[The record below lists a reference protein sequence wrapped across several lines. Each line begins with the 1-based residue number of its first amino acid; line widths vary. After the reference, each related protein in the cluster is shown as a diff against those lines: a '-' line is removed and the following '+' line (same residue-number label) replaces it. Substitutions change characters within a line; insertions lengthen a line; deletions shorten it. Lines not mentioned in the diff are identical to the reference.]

1 MTLEKFSFTY
11 KMFVLTTLICFF
23 TTLVFL
29 YFRKKHNYF
38 SHHKIASAPGYFP
51 LGSKI
56 IWKCFTG
63 QQSILQ
69 VPDDLCDDFPK
80 TIKAFG
86 YYKAFGE
93 PVLVLKDLEL
103 AKRIMVQNFDHFI
116 DRSFLTIHPDANA
129 YSSLFLTNIQGTV
142 FENHRKSLIQSE
154 ASYVY
159 ILRGQKL
166 IKNAKNGPI

>member
-1 MTLEKFSFTY
+1 MIGTLLLIIS
-11 KMFVLTTLICFF
+11 VLT
-23 TTLVFL
+23 FL
-29 YFRKKHNYF
+29 YVKKKHQYF
-38 SHHKIASAPGYFP
+38 SDKGIPSASGYFP
-51 LGSKI
+51 LGSSI

-103 AKRIMVQNFDHFI
+103 AKKIMVQNFDHFI

-142 FENHRKSLIQSE
+142 FENHRKSLIQHCERSE
-154 ASYVY
+154 
-159 ILRGQKL
+159 LRLHFEWTKVH
-166 IKNAKNGPI
+166 

>member
-1 MTLEKFSFTY
+1 MLG
-11 KMFVLTTLICFF
+11 VTTLICFF

-69 VPDDLCDDFPK
+69 VPDGLCDDFPK